1 MANFNSRTLLQP
13 IAAFSMAV
21 LLGIKEKIKVPT
33 VKKPPSNHDDLQPFQ
48 CTITFTNP
56 FPAAD
61 KNSNA
66 STITGTRYSNEL
78 GPPPPL
84 PPPPPKFANGFSAHH
99 NGSKIDPKHPI
110 KKSIQKQAQ
119 NGKPLSVI
127 VENPSTQNSLAGDL
141 GDSGIF
147 GFRNLVKR
155 SASLTAIASST
166 FSLLTGIDSG
176 PASPTF
182 PPSTASTT
190 ISSQNSTATRTEKVE
205 MEIIYDPQRQDI
217 KAPSHLENYSD
228 TDTETD
234 DDFGFINLRKA
245 DGAGSDTMS
254 VDLDTRESTPRSS
267 VDFYGLG
274 NNSERNWA
282 GGGNGGNGF
291 YGGGDNKGQHQQNK
305 RYSTMSKCNSSP
317 SLTQKY
323 ETLLWS
329 FAQVVGHFIVDGSLV
344 KSVEFEPLKHK
355 AMYRPA
361 SGGGVGAGGA
371 VGGGML
377 GIFGPNSKNQMN
389 TGDFQERADNKTVP
403 VFSTPPS
410 ILFVDLHLAPGET
423 RTYTYETKLPNDL
436 PPTHRGKAIRFHYN
450 LIIGTHRGGMNHQS
464 HIVQL
469 PFRVF
474 NHVSEDG
481 TRPVYDLMNPLII
494 YKDEAIITCMEDKQP
509 LPKPVKKK
517 KDKRRAEFLEYV
529 EKLVEASKNERE
541 TKTSSNSHHDLKSS
555 EQEAISDRPPQPPLS
570 QHHIILENQQKS
582 CANTISILA
591 KNMRK
596 ANYDICKNNE
606 RVAQLC
612 LLKTS
617 YRLGDVVNGVISF
630 VNFVIPSYQVSITL
644 ENSELVEPTI
654 ANRPQHQISRLTR
667 KIHGEHHE
675 FCLNSRRIS
684 FSITI
689 PTSSTPDFATT
700 GVKLQWGLRLEFI
713 TGPKNKPP
721 LLAFNADD
729 RHQYYQAVSE
739 VNVETFDCF
748 IPIKVY
754 PTLYESAR
762 TFSSQHT
769 FTVS

>member
-1 MANFNSRTLLQP
+1 MSVIISAKF
-13 IAAFSMAV
+13 AHDAVFFS
-21 LLGIKEKIKVPT
+21 GE
-33 VKKPPSNHDDLQPFQ
+33 PFQ

-56 FPAAD
+56 LPAAH
-61 KNSNA
+61 KNNDA
-66 STITGTRYSNEL
+66 STTMETRYSNEL

-84 PPPPPKFANGFSAHH
+84 PPPKLTNGFSAHH
-99 NGSKIDPKHPI
+99 NGSKSDPKNPI
-110 KKSIQKQAQ
+110 KKNSPKQAQ
-119 NGKPLSVI
+119 NGSPLSVI

-147 GFRNLVKR
+147 GFRSLVKR

-166 FSLLTGIDSG
+166 FSLLTGIESS
-176 PASPTF
+176 PASPIS
-182 PPSTASTT
+182 PPSTAPTAFPLPIQNPTT
-190 ISSQNSTATRTEKVE
+190 TKTEKMK
-205 MEIIYDPQRQDI
+205 MEIIYDSQRQNI
-217 KAPSHLENYSD
+217 KPPSHLENYSD
-228 TDTETD
+228 TETETD

-245 DGAGSDTMS
+245 DSAGSDTMS

-267 VDFYGLG
+267 TDFYGLG

-282 GGGNGGNGF
+282 GGGGSL
-291 YGGGDNKGQHQQNK
+291 YGGGDNKGQQQQNK
-305 RYSTMSKCNSSP
+305 RYSTMSKCSSSP

-329 FAQVVGHFIVDGSLV
+329 FAQIVGHFIVD
-344 KSVEFEPLKHK
+344 
-355 AMYRPA
+355 
-361 SGGGVGAGGA
+361 
-371 VGGGML
+371 
-377 GIFGPNSKNQMN
+377 
-389 TGDFQERADNKTVP
+389 DNKTVP

-474 NHVSEDG
+474 NHVSD
-481 TRPVYDLMNPLII
+481 D
-494 YKDEAIITCMEDKQP
+494 AIITCMENKQP

-517 KDKRRAEFLEYV
+517 KDKRRAEFLDYV
-529 EKLVEASKNERE
+529 ERLVEASNERE
-541 TKTSSNSHHDLKSS
+541 TKTLSNNNHGLESS
-555 EQEAISDRPPQPPLS
+555 EQKTISNKPPQPPPS
-570 QHHIILENQQKS
+570 HHVSLENQQKS
-582 CANTISILA
+582 CANTIAILA

-689 PTSSTPDFATT
+689 PTTSTPDFATT
-700 GVKLQWGLRLEFI
+700 GVNLQWGLRLEFI
-713 TGPKNKPP
+713 TGPKDKPP

-762 TFSSQHT
+762 AFSSQHT